1 MKSASPTSA
10 LVIDNLILQQVAE
23 TLTLGLTDDCRV
35 EITASD
41 KKGYE
46 AVAVPSPGI
55 QVEELLQL
63 LNAIILSDELV
74 VDATSTSAWAD
85 GAHLFASLGD
95 ARILAAKPFSEA
107 RNEWLPLRKY
117 AEEALCFSPQ
127 LNADF
132 ATYRAN
138 WKPGIN
144 DPVFSTL
151 MWGTA
156 ATIARSQ
163 YLKTPYLSHPT
174 RSRLIDLSS
183 LAPHRANAQEIVQ
196 RFVTTERVKLFDRV
210 TAGQKTR
217 ATTLSLPPLGLEVI
231 AECSDGSQ
239 LISTAIQ
246 LREKY
251 RHLREWIGEYQRAL
265 EASPAEAAKKMAT
278 LEAAA
283 SDIERLFA
291 GSWWSKL
298 SVSFGMSLTDLL
310 PSIPVGAVVQRVLP
324 GSIRSAVTKLIQ
336 RPWDEATLEKLFRLL
351 GNDSPKLRAQALQH
365 LKGA

>member
-1 MKSASPTSA
+1 MTNPTHA
-10 LVIDNLILQQVAE
+10 LVIDNLILQQVGE
-23 TLTLGLTDDCRV
+23 TLSVGLTDDCRV
-35 EITASD
+35 EIAASD
-41 KKGYE
+41 EKGYE
-46 AVAVPSPGI
+46 ALAVPSPGI

-63 LNAIILSDELV
+63 LNAIILSDQLV
-74 VDATSTSAWAD
+74 IDASATGSWVDVGHFFAPLSTAQ
-85 GAHLFASLGD
+85 
-95 ARILAAKPFSEA
+95 ILAAKPFSEV
-107 RNEWLPLRKY
+107 RSEWLPFRKY
-117 AEEALCFSPQ
+117 AEEALSFSPQ

-132 ATYRAN
+132 TEFRAN

-156 ATIARSQ
+156 STIAKSQ

-174 RSRLIDLSS
+174 RSRLIDLSR
-183 LAPHRANAQEIVQ
+183 LAPHRANAQEVVQ

-217 ATTLSLPPLGLEVI
+217 AATLSLPPLGLEVI
-231 AECSDGSQ
+231 AECSDRTQ
-239 LISTAIQ
+239 LIPTAIQ

-251 RHLREWIGEYQRAL
+251 RHLREWIAEYQGAL
-265 EASPAEAAKKMAT
+265 ESSPAEAAKKMAT

-283 SDIERLFA
+283 ADIERLFA

-298 SVSFGMSLTDLL
+298 SVSFGMSLSDLIPAL
-310 PSIPVGAVVQRVLP
+310 PVGAVVQRVLP

-336 RPWDEATLEKLFRLL
+336 RPWDEATLEKLFTLL
-351 GNDSPKLRAQALQH
+351 GTDSPKLRSQAVHHLQ
-365 LKGA
+365 GI